1 MCTTKPM
8 RSWSLPMT
16 SCSGIY
22 YQSTIDMSAMKKGE
36 LYKNLRKSYII
47 FFCTSDVF
55 GKQLPIYTFE
65 NICLQDKK
73 LHLGDEAVKII
84 VNPDSDRYGL
94 SNEMNSFLDL
104 LQGKNGLYGL
114 AKEISDA
121 IIEEKEIKRWGA
133 EYMTLHMK
141 LMEEREEGRAEG
153 KAEGRAEGRAEGS
166 SSANLDRLKS
176 AMKNGPMTFEAA
188 CKLLDITKPD
198 KYRNLI
204 K

>member
-47 FFCTSDVF
+47 FFCTPDVF
-55 GKQLPIYTFE
+55 GKHLPIYTFE

-141 LMEEREEGRAEG
+141 LMEEREEGRAEC
-153 KAEGRAEGRAEGS
+153 KAEGS
-166 SSANLDRLKS
+166 ISANLDRLKS
-176 AMKNGPMTFEAA
+176 TMKNGPMSFEEA
-188 CKLLDITKPD
+188 CKLLDITDPD

-204 K
+204 

>member
-1 MCTTKPM
+1 
-8 RSWSLPMT
+8 MT

-22 YQSTIDMSAMKKGE
+22 YQSTIDMNSMKKGD

-104 LQGKNGLYGL
+104 LQGKSGLSNKDFKDKMMKAGYQL
-114 AKEISDA
+114 PAKSI
-121 IIEEKEIKRWGA
+121 
-133 EYMTLHMK
+133 
-141 LMEEREEGRAEG
+141 
-153 KAEGRAEGRAEGS
+153 
-166 SSANLDRLKS
+166 
-176 AMKNGPMTFEAA
+176 
-188 CKLLDITKPD
+188 
-198 KYRNLI
+198 
-204 K
+204 